1 MACDRSMGGLGFDG
15 LAIGSHENR
24 RHESQRPESLCHSVG
39 LHITVIVLAGPH
51 VTAMP
56 LERAGHHIVDQPV
69 LVGESLLLI
78 TLLVF
83 CFEHLGENVFEL
95 AVVGL
100 ENRVLRGEVHGVVP
114 QESIVEACACEAA
127 NRFIEI
133 VLHLRHA
140 APRII
145 EHHMF
150 DRPGAVIRGESHG
163 ESARSRHL
171 EVGGLVLVAERVT
184 SHHNR
189 LCPTRHQTRN
199 VVYDNR
205 LAEDRTTENVANG
218 AVRRLPHFLEAELLH
233 TRLVGGYRGAF
244 DTHMFALDRFCR
256 VDGHLVIRGVA
267 VLDSQV
273 VIVEIDV
280 EIRQYETILDVL
292 PDDAC
297 HLVAVELNHLAFD
310 LDFGHAVSSSR
321 CG

>member
-1 MACDRSMGGLGFDG
+1 MGGLGFDG

-24 RHESQRPESLCHSVG
+24 RHESQRPESLRHGVG

-83 CFEHLGENVFEL
+83 GFEHLGENVFEL

-140 APRII
+140 AP
-145 EHHMF
+145 
-150 DRPGAVIRGESHG
+150 G
-163 ESARSRHL
+163 
-171 EVGGLVLVAERVT
+171 
-184 SHHNR
+184 
-189 LCPTRHQTRN
+189 
-199 VVYDNR
+199 
-205 LAEDRTTENVANG
+205 
-218 AVRRLPHFLEAELLH
+218 
-233 TRLVGGYRGAF
+233 
-244 DTHMFALDRFCR
+244 
-256 VDGHLVIRGVA
+256 
-267 VLDSQV
+267 
-273 VIVEIDV
+273 
-280 EIRQYETILDVL
+280 
-292 PDDAC
+292 
-297 HLVAVELNHLAFD
+297 
-310 LDFGHAVSSSR
+310 
-321 CG
+321 